1 VGLVSQKVGLI
12 LGESKNQKGAK
23 VKNFLIH
30 PLLIATSLLLTVGCN
45 KPENKTEQKIQP
57 EQVIKNFSAFETREG
72 KKYWKLVAEEAK
84 IFETKNLA
92 TLKNFSINFYSENGE
107 KISAI
112 LKAPAGKIDTNNND
126 FFTEG
131 KTIIKTE
138 NEILE
143 CENITYKSSLN
154 KIFSDSRVKLT
165 RKDAI
170 VKGKGIEATPD
181 LSSIIIKENLV
192 EVKK

>member
-1 VGLVSQKVGLI
+1 VGLVSQEVGLI
-12 LGESKNQKGAK
+12 LGENKNQKGAK

-30 PLLIATSLLLTVGCN
+30 PLLIAMSLLLTVGCS
-45 KPENKTEQKIQP
+45 KSENKTEQKVQP

-72 KKYWKLVAEEAK
+72 KKHWKLVAEEAK

-92 TLKNFSINFYSENGE
+92 TLKNFSISFYSEDGK
-107 KISAI
+107 KISAT
-112 LKAPAGKIDTNNND
+112 LKAPSGKIYTNNND

-138 NEILE
+138 KEKLE
-143 CENITYKSSLN
+143 CENVAYKSSLN
-154 KIFSDSRVKLT
+154 KIFSDSNVKLI
-165 RKDAI
+165 RQDAI
-170 VKGKGIEATPD
+170 VTGKGIEATPD

-192 EVKK
+192 EIKK